1 MRGAMGAPASEVPVM
16 RTSIRS
22 GAVQAGPTIALL
34 PALAALA
41 YPFWLRAAHA
51 AAGQATLP
59 LLLGAFAMPL
69 LAAARWRHLAQRPA
83 SSVFERRARL
93 LALLACAAPPLF
105 VFIAFALRML
115 GGPLPEPVAWALVWT
130 VAATWTWLGDP
141 ATPVRTALPAP
152 AGARM
157 AHGLVAAG
165 VLAFIGF
172 HLANHLAGLLGP
184 HAHAALMHAGRT
196 LYRRPAV
203 EAALVLLL
211 LLQVALGAWLAWRW
225 SARGLDG
232 YRSVQVATGV
242 YLGFFLLAHMNSAL
256 VSARLLNGID
266 TDWAWASN
274 APVGLLKDAWSIRL
288 LPHYALGAFCAP
300 AHLACGLRAVLLAHG
315 VQPAV
320 ANRAWLAGLAL
331 AAAVAALIVAALCGL
346 RVAT

>member
-1 MRGAMGAPASEVPVM
+1 MRGAVGAPASEVPTM
-16 RTSIRS
+16 RISVRS
-22 GAVQAGPTIALL
+22 GAVQAGPTLALL

-41 YPFWLRAAHA
+41 YPFWLQAAHA
-51 AAGQATLP
+51 IAGQARLP

-69 LAAARWRHLAQRPA
+69 LAATRWRRLAQRPA
-83 SSVFERRARL
+83 CSVFERRARL

-105 VFIAFALRML
+105 VFIAFVLHVL
-115 GGPLPEPVAWALVWT
+115 GEPLPEPLAWTLVWT
-130 VAATWTWLGDP
+130 IAAAWMCLGDP
-141 ATPVRTALPAP
+141 AMPVRTGPSGP
-152 AGARM
+152 GAARV
-157 AHGLVAAG
+157 AHGLVAAL
-165 VLAFIGF
+165 VLAFVAF

-184 HAHAALMHAGRT
+184 QTHAAVMHAGQT

-203 EAALVLLL
+203 EVALVLLL
-211 LLQVALGAWLAWRW
+211 LLQVAVGAWLAWRW

-256 VSARLLNGID
+256 VSARLMNGID

-320 ANRAWLAGLAL
+320 ANRTWRAGLAL